1 MTGNATLEDANRFH
15 QSLTGAM
22 TRLSQDLRE
31 SIDDTVN
38 AHTRDGWAWDYF
50 LAGST
55 VPG

>member
-15 QSLTGAM
+15 QSLTGAV